1 MNPWLEGFWGD
12 VHTSLTT
19 YSRDAIQRQLPGD
32 LQARMEE
39 YLVVEEP
46 GSGPNSSRRRIS
58 PDIFVGHSNSP
69 LAKSTAPA
77 ATLIESTPDDLQEP
91 IRFRLSDEPQ
101 TLREIQIVDVKA
113 GRRVITAIEFISP
126 ANKTETGRA
135 HYQRKQMEFIAAGV
149 NLVEIDLLRF
159 GHWVVSTEESQYPPS
174 CRDPYRICVRRGNPI
189 SDREAYRVSY
199 AFPLPSIRIP
209 LRPGDEDVR
218 LPLQTILNQ
227 AYENGRYGND
237 IDYSKPPE
245 PPLEQTDAD
254 WITAWLKQLADE
266 AEKP

>member
-1 MNPWLEGFWGD
+1 MLHFPNNPFPGMNPWLEGFWGD
-12 VHTSLTT
+12 AHTSLTT
-19 YSRDAIQRQLPGD
+19 YSRDAIQQKLPVD
-32 LQARMEE
+32 LLARIVE
-39 YLVVEEP
+39 YF
-46 GSGPNSSRRRIS
+46 R
-58 PDIFVGHSNSP
+58 SN
-69 LAKSTAPA
+69 A
-77 ATLIESTPDDLQEP
+77 
-91 IRFRLSDEPQ
+91 EPQ

-126 ANKTETGRA
+126 ANKTELGRA
-135 HYQRKQMEFIAAGV
+135 QYQRKQMEFIAAGV

-174 CRDPYRICVRRGNPI
+174 CRDPYRICVRRSNPN

-245 PPLEQTDAD
+245 PPLEDSDAA
-254 WITAWLKQLADE
+254 WIFGWLKQRSDE
-266 AEKP
+266 AVEG